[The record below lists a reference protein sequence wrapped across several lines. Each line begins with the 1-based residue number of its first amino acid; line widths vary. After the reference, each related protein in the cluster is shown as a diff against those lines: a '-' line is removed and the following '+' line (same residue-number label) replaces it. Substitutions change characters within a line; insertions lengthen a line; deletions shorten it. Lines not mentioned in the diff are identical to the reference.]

1 MNRRLAILSRL
12 LRYPDAEL
20 RAALP
25 DIAAAIPGAG
35 FRADLLARLLR
46 LPRRLMQGDGL
57 DREEDYVRL
66 FDRGRG
72 TSLHLFE
79 HVHGDTRNR
88 GPAMIELAQVYERAG
103 YALDARELPDFLPLF
118 LEFCAVAPEETARNL
133 LTQCAPIL
141 DALHARLVGR
151 GSREA
156 RLYAVI
162 LAATLAEIG
171 ARPAQAPTQEQERT
185 DAEDFAELDAAYE
198 SEPVVFGPESDPDR
212 EGARAKVAAMM
223 QRLRHFRGPSATA
236 R

>member
-1 MNRRLAILSRL
+1 MNKRLAILSRL

-20 RAALP
+20 RADLP

-35 FRADLLARLLR
+35 FSGDLVPRLLR
-46 LPRRLMQGDGL
+46 LPRRLAQGDGL
-57 DREEDYVRL
+57 DREEEYVRL

-88 GPAMIELAQVYERAG
+88 GPAMIELAQVYEQAG

-118 LEFCAVAPEETARNL
+118 LEFCAVAPEEVARNL
-133 LTQCAPIL
+133 LNQCAPIL
-141 DALHARLVGR
+141 DALHARILGR
-151 GSREA
+151 SSAEA
-156 RLYAVI
+156 RLYAVL

-171 ARPAQAPTQEQERT
+171 AKPAQAPTAEQERT

-212 EGARAKVAAMM
+212 EGARAKVSAMI

>member
-1 MNRRLAILSRL
+1 MNKRLAILSRL
-12 LRYPDAEL
+12 LRYPDAAL
-20 RAALP
+20 RADLP
-25 DIAAAIPGAG
+25 DIAAAIPQAG
-35 FRADLLARLLR
+35 FRADLLPRLAR

-57 DREEDYVRL
+57 DREEEYVRL

-88 GPAMIELAQVYERAG
+88 GPAMIELAQVYEQAG

-141 DALHARLVGR
+141 DALHARLLGR
-151 GSREA
+151 GSGEA

-162 LAATLAEIG
+162 LAATLAEVG
-171 ARPAQAPTQEQERT
+171 ARPAQAPTQEQGRT
-185 DAEDFAELDAAYE
+185 DAEEFAELDAAYE
-198 SEPVVFGPESDPDR
+198 SEPVVFGPESDPDK
-212 EGARAKVAAMM
+212 EGARAKVAAMI

>member
-1 MNRRLAILSRL
+1 MNKRLAILSRL
-12 LRYPDAEL
+12 LRYPDAAL
-20 RAALP
+20 RADLP
-25 DIAAAIPGAG
+25 DIAAAIPQAG
-35 FRADLLARLLR
+35 FRADLLPRLAR

-57 DREEDYVRL
+57 DREEEYVRL

-88 GPAMIELAQVYERAG
+88 GPAMIELAQVYEQAG

-118 LEFCAVAPEETARNL
+118 LEFCAVAPEETTRNL
-133 LTQCAPIL
+133 LTQCTPIL
-141 DALHARLVGR
+141 DALHARLLGR
-151 GSREA
+151 GSGEA

-162 LAATLAEIG
+162 LAATLAEVG
-171 ARPAQAPTQEQERT
+171 ATPAQAPTREQDRT
-185 DAEDFAELDAAYE
+185 DAEEFAELDAAYE
-198 SEPVVFGPESDPDR
+198 SEPVVFGPESDPDK
-212 EGARAKVAAMM
+212 EGARAKVAAMI

>member
-1 MNRRLAILSRL
+1 VNKRLAILSRL

-20 RAALP
+20 RADLP

-35 FRADLLARLLR
+35 FRADLMPRLLR
-46 LPRRLMQGDGL
+46 LPRRLGQGDGL
-57 DREEDYVRL
+57 DREEEYVRL

-88 GPAMIELAQVYERAG
+88 GPAMIELAQVYEQSG

-118 LEFCAVAPEETARNL
+118 LEFCAVAPDDVARNL

-141 DALHARLVGR
+141 DALHARILGR
-151 GSREA
+151 NSGEA

-171 ARPAQAPTQEQERT
+171 AKPAQAPTAEQERT
-185 DAEDFAELDAAYE
+185 DAEEFAELDAAYE
-198 SEPVVFGPESDPDR
+198 SEPVVFGPESDPDK
-212 EGARAKVAAMM
+212 EGARAKVAAMI

>member
-1 MNRRLAILSRL
+1 MNKRLAILGHL
-12 LRYPDAEL
+12 LRYPDAAL
-20 RAALP
+20 RADLP

-35 FRADLLARLLR
+35 FRADLVPRLLR
-46 LPRRLMQGDGL
+46 LPRRLAQGDGL
-57 DREEDYVRL
+57 DREEEYVRL

-88 GPAMIELAQVYERAG
+88 GPAMIELAQVYEQAG

-118 LEFCAVAPEETARNL
+118 LEFCAVAPDATARNL

-141 DALHARLVGR
+141 DALHARILGR
-151 GSREA
+151 NSGEA

-171 ARPAQAPTQEQERT
+171 AKPAQAPTPEQERT
-185 DAEDFAELDAAYE
+185 DAEEFAELDAAYE
-198 SEPVVFGPESDPDR
+198 SEPVVFGPESDPDK
-212 EGARAKVAAMM
+212 EGARAKVAAMI

>member
-1 MNRRLAILSRL
+1 MNKRLAILSRL

-20 RAALP
+20 RADLP

-35 FRADLLARLLR
+35 FRPDLAARLLR
-46 LPRRLMQGDGL
+46 LPRRLAQGDGL
-57 DREEDYVRL
+57 DREEEYVRL

-88 GPAMIELAQVYERAG
+88 GPAMIELAQVYEQSG

-118 LEFCAVAPEETARNL
+118 LEFCAVAPDDVARNL

-141 DALHARLVGR
+141 DALHARILGR
-151 GSREA
+151 NSGEA
-156 RLYAVI
+156 RLYAAI

-171 ARPAQAPTQEQERT
+171 TKPAQAPTAEQERT
-185 DAEDFAELDAAYE
+185 DAEEFAELDAAYE
-198 SEPVVFGPESDPDR
+198 SEPVVFGPESDPDK
-212 EGARAKVAAMM
+212 EGARAKVAAMI
-223 QRLRHFRGPSATA
+223 QRLRHFRGPSANA

>member
-1 MNRRLAILSRL
+1 MNKRLAILSSL
-12 LRYPDAEL
+12 LRYPDAAL
-20 RAALP
+20 RADLP

-35 FRADLLARLLR
+35 FRADLIPRLLR
-46 LPRRLMQGDGL
+46 LPRRLAQGDGL
-57 DREEDYVRL
+57 DREEEYVRL

-88 GPAMIELAQVYERAG
+88 GPAMIELAQVYEQAG

-118 LEFCAVAPEETARNL
+118 LEFCAVAPHETARNL

-141 DALHARLVGR
+141 DALHARILGR
-151 GSREA
+151 NSGEA
-156 RLYAVI
+156 RLYAVL

-171 ARPAQAPTQEQERT
+171 AKPAQAPTQEQERT
-185 DAEDFAELDAAYE
+185 DAEEFAELDAAYD
-198 SEPVVFGPESDPDR
+198 SEPVVFGPESDPDK
-212 EGARAKVAAMM
+212 EGARAKVAAMI

>member
-1 MNRRLAILSRL
+1 VNKRLAILSRL

-20 RAALP
+20 RADLP

-35 FRADLLARLLR
+35 FSGDLVPRLLR
-46 LPRRLMQGDGL
+46 LPRRLAQGDGL
-57 DREEDYVRL
+57 DREEEYVRL

-88 GPAMIELAQVYERAG
+88 GPAMIELAQVYEQAG

-118 LEFCAVAPEETARNL
+118 LEFCAVAPEEVARNL
-133 LTQCAPIL
+133 LNQCAPIL
-141 DALHARLVGR
+141 DALHARILGR
-151 GSREA
+151 SSAEA
-156 RLYAVI
+156 RLYAVL

-171 ARPAQAPTQEQERT
+171 AKPAQAPTAEQERT

-212 EGARAKVAAMM
+212 EGARAKVSAMI

>member
-1 MNRRLAILSRL
+1 MNKRLAILSRL

-20 RAALP
+20 RADLP
-25 DIAAAIPGAG
+25 DIAAAIPDAG
-35 FRADLLARLLR
+35 FRPDLVARLLR
-46 LPRRLMQGDGL
+46 LSRRLAQGDGL
-57 DREEDYVRL
+57 DREEEYVRL

-88 GPAMIELAQVYERAG
+88 GPAMIELAQVYENAG
-103 YALDARELPDFLPLF
+103 YALDARELPDYLPLF
-118 LEFCAVAPEETARNL
+118 LEFCAVAPAEVALNL

-141 DALHARLVGR
+141 DALHARILGR
-151 GSREA
+151 NSAEA

-171 ARPAQAPTQEQERT
+171 EKPAQAPTREQERT
-185 DAEDFAELDAAYE
+185 DAEEFAELDAAYDA
-198 SEPVVFGPESDPDR
+198 EPVVFGPESDPDKD
-212 EGARAKVAAMM
+212 GARAKVAAMI
-223 QRLRHFRGPSATA
+223 QRLRHFRGSSATA

>member
-1 MNRRLAILSRL
+1 MNKRLAILSRL
-12 LRYPDAEL
+12 LRYPDQAL
-20 RAALP
+20 RADLP

-35 FRADLLARLLR
+35 FQPGLVARLLR
-46 LPRRLMQGDGL
+46 LPRRLAQGDGL
-57 DREEDYVRL
+57 DREEEYVRL

-88 GPAMIELAQVYERAG
+88 GPAMIELAQVYEQAG

-118 LEFCAVAPEETARNL
+118 LEFCAVAPEEVARNL
-133 LTQCAPIL
+133 LAQCAPIL
-141 DALHARLVGR
+141 DALHARILGR
-151 GSREA
+151 GSAEA

-171 ARPAQAPTQEQERT
+171 ERPAQKPTAEQERT
-185 DAEDFAELDAAYE
+185 DAEEFAELDAAYE
-198 SEPVVFGPESDPDR
+198 AEPVVFGPESDPDKD
-212 EGARAKVAAMM
+212 GARAKVAAMI

>member
-1 MNRRLAILSRL
+1 VNKRLAILSRL

-20 RAALP
+20 RADLP

-35 FRADLLARLLR
+35 FSGDLVPRLLR
-46 LPRRLMQGDGL
+46 LPRRLAQGDGL
-57 DREEDYVRL
+57 DREEEYVRL

-88 GPAMIELAQVYERAG
+88 GPAMIELAQVYEQAG

-118 LEFCAVAPEETARNL
+118 LEFCAVAPEEVARNL
-133 LTQCAPIL
+133 LNQCAPIL
-141 DALHARLVGR
+141 DALHARILGR
-151 GSREA
+151 SSAEA
-156 RLYAVI
+156 RLYAVL

-171 ARPAQAPTQEQERT
+171 AKPAQAPTAEQERT
-185 DAEDFAELDAAYE
+185 DAEEFAELDAAYE

-212 EGARAKVAAMM
+212 EGARAKVSAMI

>member
-1 MNRRLAILSRL
+1 MNKRLAILSRL

-20 RAALP
+20 RADLP
-25 DIAAAIPGAG
+25 DIALGIPQAG
-35 FRADLLARLLR
+35 FRGDLVPRLLR
-46 LPRRLMQGDGL
+46 LPRRLAQGDGL
-57 DREEDYVRL
+57 DREEEYVRL

-88 GPAMIELAQVYERAG
+88 GPAMIELAQVYEQSG

-118 LEFCAVAPEETARNL
+118 LEFCAVAPEEVARNL
-133 LTQCAPIL
+133 LAQCAPIL
-141 DALHARLVGR
+141 DALHARMLGR
-151 GSREA
+151 GTGEA
-156 RLYAVI
+156 RLYAVL

-171 ARPAQAPTQEQERT
+171 EKPAQKPTAEQELS
-185 DAEDFAELDAAYE
+185 DAEEFAALDAAYE
-198 SEPVVFGPESDPDR
+198 AEPVVFGPESDPDK
-212 EGARAKVAAMM
+212 EGARAKVAAMI